1 MSADTGSASA
11 RFARFARDLRID
23 AVPEPTRARAR
34 LHLLDTL
41 GAALAGSAAR
51 EAHLARRAA
60 RADGS
65 LGAAAGSAAVVW
77 GTPERATPRA
87 AALVNGVAAHAFELD
102 DSGGCDHSG
111 AVVVPAALAAAA
123 AVGGP
128 VPGEELLL
136 AIVLGYELGR
146 RVQTAMGGYDA
157 LNDRGWHSTGV
168 CGTFAAAVAAG
179 RVLGLDAVRLSHAI
193 GLAGAFTGG
202 TWAFVADSAMSKR
215 LHVGRAAECG
225 LGAALLAREGFTGP
239 DAVFEAPWGGV
250 LGLYGGP
257 GADATALT
265 ASLGE
270 RWELDRASIKPHAS
284 CRSTHSAIDALLRL
298 RADGLDVERIERIEV
313 RTSELIAGMCGGTD
327 LASLVSAQLS
337 LPYGLAVAGVRGAV
351 GLDDVLAGRDD
362 PRVLDL
368 LGRIAVAVDP
378 GQHGGSAEPSLLV
391 TGATGT
397 LAVQA
402 IAPRGGRD
410 NRLADAEVLAKFE
423 GLAARRLD
431 AASIRGLIDGTG
443 ALERHPDVRALI
455 GSLATAS
462 APELVE

>member
-1 MSADTGSASA
+1 MSAGSASA
-11 RFARFARDLRID
+11 RFARFAAALRLGD
-23 AVPEPTRARAR
+23 VPDPPRARAR

-41 GAALAGSAAR
+41 GAALAGSTAR
-51 EAHLARRAA
+51 EAHLALRAA
-60 RADGS
+60 RAEGT
-65 LGAAAGSAAVVW
+65 LGATGPGAAVVW
-77 GTPERATPRA
+77 GTPERANPRT

-111 AVVVPAALAAAA
+111 AVVAPAALAAAA
-123 AVGGP
+123 AAGGA

-136 AIVLGYELGR
+136 AVVLGYELGR
-146 RVQTAMGGYDA
+146 RVQSAMGGYDA

-168 CGTFAAAVAAG
+168 CGTVAAAVAAG
-179 RVLGLDAVRLSHAI
+179 RVLGLDAARLTHAI

-239 DAVFEAPWGGV
+239 DAVFEASWGGV
-250 LGLYGGP
+250 LGLYAGEA
-257 GADATALT
+257 ADAAALT

-270 RWELDRASIKPHAS
+270 RWEVDRASIKPYAS

-298 RADGLDVERIERIEV
+298 RAGGLDADGIDRIEV

-351 GLDDVLAGRDD
+351 GLDDVLAGRGD

-368 LGRIAVAVDP
+368 LGRITVVVDP
-378 GQHGGSAEPSLLV
+378 GQHGGSAEPALV
-391 TGATGT
+391 VTDRNGT
-397 LAVQA
+397 VTVQA
-402 IAPRGGRD
+402 TAPRGGWD
-410 NRLADAEVLAKFE
+410 NRLTDAEVVAKFE
-423 GLAARRLD
+423 GLAARRLGPEGVRGLVD
-431 AASIRGLIDGTG
+431 GIGRLDGLADVRGLIE
-443 ALERHPDVRALI
+443 L
-455 GSLATAS
+455 LATAS
-462 APELVE
+462 QPELVE